1 MAHRAVRAVAVRPC
15 DTGGMTQV
23 ASITLEETRFEDRF
37 LQILE
42 ATGLEPEEFEGLPY
56 FSYCPF
62 FVIAGATVSPRIRE
76 HGDHSHFEGVSIDV
90 PDDQTDIFYD
100 VLPDLLA
107 QIQPLDED
115 EDETA

>member
-1 MAHRAVRAVAVRPC
+1 
-15 DTGGMTQV
+15 MTQV

-90 PDDQTDIFYD
+90 PDEQVEIFYD

-115 EDETA
+115 EEEQA